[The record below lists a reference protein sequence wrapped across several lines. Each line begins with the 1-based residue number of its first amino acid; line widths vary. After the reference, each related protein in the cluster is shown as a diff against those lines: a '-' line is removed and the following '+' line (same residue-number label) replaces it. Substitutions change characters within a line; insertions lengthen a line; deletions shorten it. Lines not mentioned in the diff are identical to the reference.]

1 MISQRS
7 ENKIAKAVKSLQNIL
22 EDPIKIRYLTKELFK
37 LMDIDSSNYIDL
49 SEMYNY
55 MVEISKILN
64 CASPNLED
72 VKDVVSTFD
81 MDGDQRISLEEF
93 EIFVREI
100 IEKMI
105 DREYSS
111 LSSKTKNSL

>member
-1 MISQRS
+1 MLSQRS
-7 ENKIAKAVKSLQNIL
+7 ENKKAKSIKSLQNIL
-22 EDPIKIRYLTKELFK
+22 EDPLKIRYLTKEMFK
-37 LMDIDSSNYIDL
+37 LMDIDASNYIDL

-55 MVEISKILN
+55 MVEVSKIID
-64 CASPNLED
+64 CATPNLED

-111 LSSKTKNSL
+111 LSTKTKSSF